1 MIIQKLR
8 LENFRNFE
16 DETFEFNER
25 INILA
30 GNNAQGKT
38 NCIEAV
44 YFCSCLKSY
53 RVLRE
58 EQLIRFGAETAS
70 ITLDFQVGGR
80 EEQLKILFSKGKS
93 KEFRYNGL
101 AVERL
106 RDLLGCFQ
114 SVIFT
119 PDHLNLIKEGPHKRR
134 SFLDMALC
142 SLDLR
147 YTDQLLNYQKILKN
161 RNALLRQ
168 CKEFPQNAEMLF
180 VWDEKLAEAGSYI
193 AKARQEYIASLSK
206 FAKEFYGAISQ
217 KEEKLKLIY
226 LNPLTKDAVSQEEY
240 RQLFLNRLQRMRETD
255 IAMGQTMSGIHKD
268 DILILLS
275 GKTMKFFASQG
286 QIRSAVLAMKLAEA
300 ECITQKCGT
309 QPVLLLDDI
318 LSELD
323 AKRQKFIFERMA
335 GRQTILTTCELGKIR
350 KKGDKVFFIK
360 EGKAARVR
368 VPSLGSGSADQK
380 G

>member
-1 MIIQKLR
+1 MIIKTLR

-16 DETFEFNER
+16 DETFSFDEK

-38 NCIEAV
+38 NCIEAI

-53 RVLRE
+53 RVLKE
-58 EQLIRFGAETAS
+58 EQLIRFGAENAG
-70 ITLDFQVGGR
+70 ITLDFMVDGK
-80 EEQLKILFSKGKS
+80 EEQLKILFSKGKP

-101 AVERL
+101 AVSRL

-134 SFLDMALC
+134 AFLDMALC
-142 SLDLR
+142 SLDLQ

-168 CKEFPQNAEMLF
+168 CKDRPELAEMLF
-180 VWDEKLAEAGSYI
+180 VWDEKLADAGAYI
-193 AKARQEYIASLSK
+193 ARARAEYLELLSF
-206 FAKEFYGAISQ
+206 FAKGFYREISQ
-217 KEEKLKLIY
+217 KNEKLKLIY
-226 LNPLTKDAVSQEEY
+226 LNAFTKDTVSREEY
-240 RQLFLNRLQRMRETD
+240 RQLFLNRLQKMRETD
-255 IAMGQTMSGIHKD
+255 LAMGQTMSGIHKD

-275 GKTMKFFASQG
+275 GKSMKFFASQG

-300 ECITQKCGT
+300 ECITQKCGS

-335 GRQTILTTCELGKIR
+335 GHQTILSTCELGKIR
-350 KKGDKVFFIK
+350 KKGDKVFTIK
-360 EGKAARVR
+360 EGKVGRIRV
-368 VPSLGSGSADQK
+368 SASGSGCSD
-380 G
+380 

>member
-1 MIIQKLR
+1 MIIRR
-8 LENFRNFE
+8 LHLKNFRNFE
-16 DETFEFNER
+16 DETFLFDER

-38 NCIEAV
+38 NCIEAI

-53 RVLRE
+53 RVLKE
-58 EQLIRFGAETAS
+58 EQLIRFGEETAA
-70 ITLDFQVGGR
+70 IILDFSVDGK
-80 EEQLKILFSKGKS
+80 EEQLKILFSKGKP

-101 AVERL
+101 AVSRL

-134 SFLDMALC
+134 AFLDMALC
-142 SLDLR
+142 SLNLQ

-168 CKEFPQNAEMLF
+168 CKEHPEQAQMLF

-193 AKARQEYIASLSK
+193 AKARQEYIASLSS
-206 FAKEFYGAISQ
+206 FAKGFYQEISQ

-226 LNPLTKDAVSQEEY
+226 LNAFTKDAVSREEY
-240 RQLFLNRLQRMRETD
+240 QALFYQRLQRMRETD
-255 IAMGQTMSGIHKD
+255 IAMGQTMSGVHKD
-268 DILILLS
+268 DLLILLS
-275 GKTMKFFASQG
+275 GKSMKFFASQG

-300 ECITQKCGT
+300 ECIKERSGT
-309 QPVLLLDDI
+309 EPVLLLDDI

-323 AKRQKFIFERMA
+323 AKRQKFIFERMM
-335 GRQTILTTCELGKIR
+335 GRQTILSTCELGKIR
-350 KKGDKVFFIK
+350 QKGNLIFTIK
-360 EGKAARVR
+360 EGKVGKVR
-368 VPSLGSGSADQK
+368 VPTLRAGSADQK
-380 G
+380 R

>member
-1 MIIQKLR
+1 MKIQALK

-16 DETFEFNER
+16 NETFTFSDG

-30 GNNAQGKT
+30 GHNAQGKT
-38 NCIEAV
+38 NCVESI

-53 RVLRE
+53 RVLKE
-58 EQLIRFGAETAS
+58 EQLIRFGAEKAE
-70 ITLDFQVGGR
+70 ITLNFENGAGNEEMKIIFRQGR
-80 EEQLKILFSKGKS
+80 P

-101 AVERL
+101 AVSRL

-114 SVIFT
+114 SVLFT

-134 SFLDMALC
+134 AFLDMALC
-142 SLDLR
+142 SLDLN

-168 CKEFPQNAEMLF
+168 CQSDRRQEEMLEI
-180 VWDEKLAEAGSYI
+180 WDEKLAEAGSYI
-193 AKARQEYIASLSK
+193 AEIRQNYIAALSGW
-206 FAKEFYGAISQ
+206 ARDFYCAIAR

-226 LNPLTKDAVSQEEY
+226 LNALTKSAVGREEY
-240 RQLFLNRLQRMRETD
+240 RELFLRRLARMRETD

-275 GKTMKFFASQG
+275 GKSMKFFASQG

-300 ECITQKCGT
+300 EAISSRQGT
-309 QPVLLLDDI
+309 EPVLLLDDI

-323 AKRQKFIFERMA
+323 AHRQNFIFRRMA
-335 GRQTILTTCELGKIR
+335 GRQTVLTTCELGKIR
-350 KKGDKVFFIK
+350 KKGEKIFFIK
-360 EGKAARVR
+360 EGKIARTR
-368 VPSLGSGSADQK
+368 ENPG
-380 G
+380 

>member
-1 MIIQKLR
+1 MKITCLKLQ
-8 LENFRNFE
+8 NFRNFE
-16 DETFEFNER
+16 EETFSFADG

-38 NCIEAV
+38 NCIEAI

-53 RVLRE
+53 RVLKE
-58 EQLIRFGAETAS
+58 EQLIRFGQSEAS
-70 ITLDFQVGGR
+70 ITLNFQVDGR
-80 EEQLKILFSKGKS
+80 EEQMKVLFANGKP
-93 KEFRYNGL
+93 KEYRYNGL
-101 AVERL
+101 AVSRL
-106 RDLLGCFQ
+106 RDLLGCFH

-134 SFLDMALC
+134 AFLDMALC
-142 SLDLR
+142 SLDLK
-147 YTDQLLNYQKILKN
+147 YTDRLLNYQKILKN

-168 CKEFPQNAEMLF
+168 CKENPQAAEMLF
-180 VWDEKLAEAGSYI
+180 VWDEKLAEEGAYI
-193 AKARQEYIASLSK
+193 AKARQQYIAALSEI
-206 FAKEFYGAISQ
+206 AKGFYGEIAA

-226 LNPLTKDAVSQEEY
+226 LNQFTKDAVSEEEY
-240 RQLFLNRLQRMRETD
+240 RRLILSRLQKMRETD
-255 IAMGQTMSGIHKD
+255 IAMGQTVSGVHKD

-275 GKTMKFFASQG
+275 GKSMKYFASQG

-300 ECITQKCGT
+300 ECIFQKTGT

-323 AKRQKFIFERMA
+323 AKRQKFIFRRME
-335 GRQTILTTCELGKIR
+335 GRQTVLTTCELGKIR

-360 EGKAARVR
+360 EGKAVRIR
-368 VPSLGSGSADQK
+368 VPALRARGADQE

>member
-1 MIIQKLR
+1 MIIRTLR

-16 DETFEFNER
+16 DESFSFDR
-25 INILA
+25 GINILA

-38 NCIEAV
+38 NCIESI

-53 RVLRE
+53 RVLKE
-58 EQLIRFGAETAS
+58 EQLIRFGAENAV
-70 ITLDFQVGGR
+70 ITLDFEADGK
-80 EEQLKILFSKGKS
+80 EEQLKILFSKGRP

-101 AVERL
+101 AVSRL

-134 SFLDMALC
+134 AFLDMALC
-142 SLDLR
+142 SLDLK

-168 CKEFPQNAEMLF
+168 CKDRPEQAEMLF
-180 VWDEKLAEAGSYI
+180 IWDEKLAEAGSYI
-193 AKARQEYIASLSK
+193 AKARADYLTLLSEY
-206 FAKEFYGAISQ
+206 AKRFYGEISQ
-217 KEEKLKLIY
+217 KNEKLKLIY
-226 LNPLTKDAVSQEEY
+226 LNAFTKDNVSQEEY
-240 RQLFLNRLQRMRETD
+240 RQLFLNRLEKMRETD
-255 IAMGQTMSGIHKD
+255 LAMGQTMSGIHKD

-275 GKTMKFFASQG
+275 GKSMKFFASQG

-300 ECITQKCGT
+300 ECITQKSGT

-323 AKRQKFIFERMA
+323 AKRQKFIFERME
-335 GRQTILTTCELGKIR
+335 GRQTVLSTCELGKIR
-350 KKGDKVFFIK
+350 KKGDKVFTIK
-360 EGKAARVR
+360 EGKVGKIRV
-368 VPSLGSGSADQK
+368 SASGSGSADQK